1 MSKEKRE
8 LIAKVWN
15 LQESI
20 WVGPGAGPARGSLA
34 VDSDRPR
41 PRPAIGAGPTVT
53 GTAWCPGH
61 HYY

>member
-8 LIAKVWN
+8 LIANVWN

-20 WVGPGAGPARGSLA
+20 WVGPGAGPGLLA
-34 VDSDRPR
+34 VDLDGPG

-53 GTAWCPGH
+53 GTAWCPG
-61 HYY
+61 YY